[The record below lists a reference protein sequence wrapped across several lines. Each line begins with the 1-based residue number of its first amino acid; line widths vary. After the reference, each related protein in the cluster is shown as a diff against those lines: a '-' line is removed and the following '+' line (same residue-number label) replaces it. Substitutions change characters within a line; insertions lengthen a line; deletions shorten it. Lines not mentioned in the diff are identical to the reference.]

1 MEVVKDF
8 LAQDAHEKIKLVMC
22 NLDRYNYIPF
32 PWYLSRNVADSQA
45 STQLKEFYMYHPF
58 YWDHA
63 PASEWFSELLMP
75 LMNALQPKS
84 LMRVKGNLYPAT
96 ETIIEHEPHIDESFS
111 HKGAVYFVNNNNG
124 YTTVDNG
131 TKIESIENSV
141 LLFDPSEPHFS
152 STCTDDKFR
161 ITINVNYF

>member
-1 MEVVKDF
+1 MEVIHNF
-8 LAQDAHEKIKLVMC
+8 LPKDAHQKIKSVLC
-22 NLDRYNYIPF
+22 NLDEFSYVHF
-32 PWYLSRNVADSQA
+32 PWHLSRNVASTDSNNN
-45 STQLKEFYMYHPF
+45 KEFYMYHPF

-63 PASEWFSELLMP
+63 PTSEWFDELVIP
-75 LMNALQPKS
+75 LVNQLQTKS
-84 LMRVKGNLYPAT
+84 LMRVKANLYPRT
-96 ETIIEHEPHIDESFS
+96 ESILEHDPHIDDDFS

-124 YTTVDNG
+124 YTTTSDG
-131 TKIESIENSV
+131 TRVPSVENSI